1 MRNAL
6 LIFNVLAS
14 GLLASVV
21 AAQQPASPANVSGG
35 APSSKSEFDGEDR
48 ARLLG
53 VLVYTK
59 LSIKFD
65 EVPARDAFSALE
77 KALQIRIVGR
87 YSDDRLGFGIDPKL
101 PISINAEGEEALL
114 ILEEMLEQCEDFE
127 ECTWQLRKGYV
138 EVGTKER
145 LSVPAAREM
154 RTYNIRNFMIEA
166 PQFGSKGNAVAV
178 PVAQRYSCSAIG
190 NAAQLQRNPDGSTVR
205 RKAPEDLAVE
215 MVELVVE
222 TIEPGRWDF
231 GEDDASALPPD
242 QSTNA
247 TGPAIPV
254 NPSQPNAAPAPA
266 PQRPATPQKWAT
278 IRLWRDELVVRAP
291 DFIHRQINGYPKPIP
306 PDPLP
311 DQAGG

>member
-6 LIFNVLAS
+6 FTFNLV
-14 GLLASVV
+14 ASVSFTSV
-21 AAQQPASPANVSGG
+21 VIAQQPTSPYVSAAS
-35 APSSKSEFDGEDR
+35 SSKSESDEEAR

-59 LSIKFD
+59 LSIRFE

-77 KALQIRIVGR
+77 KALQVRIVGR
-87 YSDDRLGFGIDPKL
+87 YNDDRLGFGIDPKL
-101 PISINAEGEEALL
+101 PISINAESKEALL

-145 LSVPAAREM
+145 LSVPAAQET
-154 RTYNIRNFMIEA
+154 RTYNIRNFMIEP
-166 PQFGSKGNAVAV
+166 PQFGSKGNIVAV
-178 PVAQRYSCSAIG
+178 PFAQRYSCSAIG
-190 NAAQLQRNPDGSTVR
+190 NAAQLQRNPDGTTVR

-215 MVELVVE
+215 IVELVVE

-231 GEDDASALPPD
+231 GEEDASALPPD

-247 TGPAIPV
+247 NGPAVPLS
-254 NPSQPNAAPAPA
+254 PSQPNAAPAP
-266 PQRPATPQKWAT
+266 QRPATIQKWAT
-278 IRLWRDELVVRAP
+278 IRLWRDELIVKAP
-291 DFIHRQINGYPKPIP
+291 DFIHRQVNGYPKPIP
-306 PDPLP
+306 PDPLD
-311 DQAGG
+311 DQAGS